1 MSDHSP
7 GDAAEARRTLALLN
21 GQADALRAELLAL
34 RQDLA
39 QVESHFSAE
48 RGARLLDA
56 NEQLGLAAS
65 RAQAIA
71 DAAKGSLTELA
82 RATRAPTATAP
93 SLPADLAAQL
103 RDLREANEK
112 LVLAVLNSQALEADA
127 QEAHRRQITFLAM
140 VAHELRNPL
149 MPLTLAAQ
157 MLDRA
162 RLDEQLLLKLQGTI
176 QRQVAHMT
184 RLVADLLD
192 GSRVSAGKFALQQDL
207 VDLRDVL
214 HRAIDTCRVVM
225 DKRRQQFT
233 SELPPVPVTVRG
245 DAMRLA
251 QVFGNLLDNASKY
264 TPEGGAISLRM
275 VVHARTVAVTISDNG
290 IGITAAMLPR
300 VFELFVQDPHAVVAN
315 RTGLGIGLAVVR
327 ELLEAHGGSVMAAS
341 AGQGLG
347 SEFVATL
354 PLADDA
360 TPDAAATRH

>member
-1 MSDHSP
+1 M
-7 GDAAEARRTLALLN
+7 
-21 GQADALRAELLAL
+21 RAELMAL
-34 RQDLA
+34 REDVA
-39 QVESHFSAE
+39 RVERDFSVA
-48 RGARLLDA
+48 RGAQLLEA
-56 NEQLGLAAS
+56 NQQLVLAALH
-65 RAQAIA
+65 AQAIA
-71 DAAKGSLTELA
+71 DAARGSLAELA
-82 RATRAPTATAP
+82 RSSLQPPAAPAP
-93 SLPADLAAQL
+93 VPADHAGQL
-103 RDLREANEK
+103 RDLRDANEK
-112 LVLAVLNSQALEADA
+112 LVLAVLSSQALEADA

-162 RLDEQLLLKLQGTI
+162 RLDEQLLMKLQGTI

-192 GSRVSAGKFALQQDL
+192 GSRVSTGKFALQHDI

-225 DKRRQQFT
+225 DTRHQQFT
-233 SELPPVPVTVRG
+233 NEPCAFAVMVRG
-245 DAMRLA
+245 DAMRLV

-264 TPEGGAISLRM
+264 TPDGGAIALR
-275 VVHARTVAVTISDNG
+275 VVLQGSTVAVAISDNG
-290 IGITAAMLPR
+290 IGIAAPMLSR

-315 RTGLGIGLAVVR
+315 RSGLGIGLAVVR
-327 ELLEAHGGSVMAAS
+327 ELLEAHGGSVTAAS

-354 PLADDA
+354 PLADA
-360 TPDAAATRH
+360 GPPDAAAAGK